1 MTQPRLSRFTLSFSF
16 SKSRTTGIRT
26 LTNRVRAGHAA
37 NNTSVPCS
45 FLYSA
50 RFDFSLVSPLL
61 HSQLF
66 SSRFVLANHEVGLER
81 FELSPNGLK
90 VRHAATYTTTPWT
103 SLGLRVYLFGL
114 TLHWDSCVISAWGFW
129 LKVGAN

>member
-1 MTQPRLSRFTLSFSF
+1 MLPITLQSHVLFV
-16 SKSRTTGIRT
+16 T
-26 LTNRVRAGHAA
+26 LFV
-37 NNTSVPCS
+37 SI
-45 FLYSA
+45 LI
-50 RFDFSLVSPLL
+50 SLLMSPLL
-61 HSQLF
+61 HRQSF
-66 SSRFVLANHEVGLER
+66 SMCFVLANRVVGLER